1 MSNDAKYEMVPEADV
16 MSGDIVTAIHV
27 KPKKKSMA
35 GRVCKCCGFL
45 SISVIFLF
53 LILAAL
59 MCHAGMYLYNT
70 VESVVVPELT
80 VNEPLDLPKVILTKS
95 ERKDLEKRLDHF
107 HDFFHG
113 RSSKRLMDLVLTER
127 ELNGLICSEKEEM
140 CGHVYATI
148 SENKVSADFSF
159 PAGDMRGGEGRYFV
173 GTKSLI
179 IQDKAYY
186 NFQSKIITGDIASWG
201 EFPLANMTA
210 RVDLNDGELDVRITS
225 AEVFGWMATDR
236 FVHHFFDETNWA
248 SNMDAHAKKHI
259 KHIKGITI
267 GDGKIVVH
275 SNDVTD

>member
-1 MSNDAKYEMVPEADV
+1 

-45 SISVIFLF
+45 SIAVILLF
-53 LILAAL
+53 LILAAIV
-59 MCHAGMYLYNT
+59 CHGGVHLYHK
-70 VESVVVPELT
+70 VGSVVIPKLT
-80 VNEPLDLPKVILTKS
+80 VDAPLDLPTVLLTRS

-113 RSSKRLMDLVLTER
+113 RSSNKLKKLVLTER

-159 PAGDMRGGEGRYFV
+159 PAGDMPGGEGRFFV
-173 GTKSLI
+173 GTKSLM
-179 IQDKAYY
+179 IQDEAYY
-186 NFQSKIITGDIASWG
+186 NFQSKITTGDIASWG
-201 EFPLANMTA
+201 EFPLANMTV
-210 RVDLNDGELDVRITS
+210 RMDLQDGDLDVRITS

-275 SNDVTD
+275 SSDVTD